1 MKESFDSSWRP
12 SSSDIACPVCH
23 HFKQDP
29 KYRKSYR
36 DTAGS
41 RSKHVC
47 PIDVKGNEIRCHV
60 FDRCPLKE
68 SFPTKAEKLHAK
80 ELANNRRIEKDAER
94 KRKQEESQKVK
105 EEKLAQQKKTKF
117 ARIET
122 WEDFKRTHNIDNP
135 TSDAQYFN
143 RVSDAARV
151 YIEQDSGLDIPIK
164 KRKPT
169 EQSYSASEIE
179 GIDDLVQ
186 SKKRKPAEQSYS
198 PTNTEGIDDL
208 GPSKLKKRKMKPAEQ
223 SYSASKTEGIDDLA
237 QSFEEDVSV
246 EQVIEIEDTTNS
258 PREPSKVI
266 EDEIT
271 YRCYCG
277 DIPSLE
283 TGIMSGKRYLSCS
296 NGISGC
302 DYFHWLEDPIFPKTT
317 DDLYRVLVLQGKKLD
332 TLTKM
337 IGEITGLMRK
347 SK

>member
-1 MKESFDSSWRP
+1 MMKESFDSSWRP

-179 GIDDLVQ
+179 GIHDLVQ
-186 SKKRKPAEQSYS
+186 SKKQKPAEQSYS

-208 GPSKLKKRKMKPAEQ
+208 GPSKLKKKE
-223 SYSASKTEGIDDLA
+223 
-237 QSFEEDVSV
+237 
-246 EQVIEIEDTTNS
+246 N
-258 PREPSKVI
+258 
-266 EDEIT
+266 
-271 YRCYCG
+271 
-277 DIPSLE
+277 E
-283 TGIMSGKRYLSCS
+283 TRRTIVQCKRDRR
-296 NGISGC
+296 N
-302 DYFHWLEDPIFPKTT
+302 
-317 DDLYRVLVLQGKKLD
+317 R
-332 TLTKM
+332 
-337 IGEITGLMRK
+337 
-347 SK
+347 